1 MCNEPGSEG
10 SAGAK
15 KQELRGKREGEGDDF
30 GDLRAKNTLFVKTCG
45 KVGNGCSFCVRPGV
59 LWCLARR
66 GIVSKCAETGR
77 LQFLCKVSEG
87 RNGTA
92 AGEAAVFV

>member
-45 KVGNGCSFCVRPGV
+45 KVGKGCSFCVRPGV
-59 LWCLARR
+59 L
-66 GIVSKCAETGR
+66 
-77 LQFLCKVSEG
+77 
-87 RNGTA
+87 
-92 AGEAAVFV
+92 

>member
-45 KVGNGCSFCVRPGV
+45 KVGKGCSFCVRPGG
-59 LWCLARR
+59 AA
-66 GIVSKCAETGR
+66 VSCAEGNCVEVR
-77 LQFLCKVSEG
+77 
-87 RNGTA
+87 RNGA
-92 AGEAAVFV
+92 AAVFV

>member
-45 KVGNGCSFCVRPGV
+45 KVGKGCSFCVRFRLIWEKGPENRERCSFCIRFWSERCETTAGKCV
-59 LWCLARR
+59 CGR
-66 GIVSKCAETGR
+66 GA
-77 LQFLCKVSEG
+77 
-87 RNGTA
+87 N
-92 AGEAAVFV
+92 FV